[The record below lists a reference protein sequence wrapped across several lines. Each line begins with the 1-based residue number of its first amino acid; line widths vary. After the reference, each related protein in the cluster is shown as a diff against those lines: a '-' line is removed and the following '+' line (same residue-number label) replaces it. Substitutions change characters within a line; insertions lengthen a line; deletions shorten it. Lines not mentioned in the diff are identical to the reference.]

1 MTRPLLPLLIV
12 LSSSSALAAPAPQV
26 EDIQDPPRVVAVPA
40 GPAVLVPVATPAPC
54 DEPAAPCD
62 IRLQSP
68 RLTPPL
74 PFAPPRLPWQLRVS
88 LSVQSGVV
96 AAGVLFGSDM
106 GPAAYL
112 GGDVRFLWSKP
123 GRRWGL
129 GLRLSGSKS
138 LGMTSKHS
146 DTGADAS
153 GFEAAFLFD
162 VYNFWISAGLGFSHY
177 GMGDQGLFLPEASV
191 AIGYDIPLGNH
202 FALRLA
208 ASLST
213 LMITAR
219 AQLGGGLVVRF

>member
-1 MTRPLLPLLIV
+1 MKRQLLPLLLV
-12 LSSSSALAAPAPQV
+12 LSGSSTALAAPAQI
-26 EDIQDPPRVVAVPA
+26 EDIQEPA
-40 GPAVLVPVATPAPC
+40 GPAVLVPVVTPAPC

-62 IRLQSP
+62 LRLQTP
-68 RLTPPL
+68 RLTSPL
-74 PFAPPRLPWQLRVS
+74 PFVPQVRVPWQLRIS

-96 AAGVLFGSDM
+96 AAGVLLSADM

-123 GRRWGL
+123 GKRWGL

-138 LGMTSKHS
+138 LGMTGKGS
-146 DTGADAS
+146 DSSADAS
-153 GFEAAFLFD
+153 GFEAGFLFD

-177 GMGDQGLFLPEASV
+177 GMGGQSLYLPEASV
-191 AIGYDIPLGNH
+191 ALGYDIPLGNH